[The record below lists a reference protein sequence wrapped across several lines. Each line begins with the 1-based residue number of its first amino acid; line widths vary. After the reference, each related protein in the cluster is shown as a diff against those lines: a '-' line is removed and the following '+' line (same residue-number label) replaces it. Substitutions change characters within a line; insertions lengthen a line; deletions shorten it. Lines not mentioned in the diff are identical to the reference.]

1 MYRVLND
8 NDRIPR
14 PVRRTDFIVI
24 ITGFFYNLTQC
35 VETLM
40 SEIYELSIYH
50 ANQKTKVNKAWE
62 DMAQDLETLEED
74 K

>member
-1 MYRVLND
+1 MLND

-14 PVRRTDFIVI
+14 PVRWTDFLVMI
-24 ITGFFYNLTQC
+24 IGFFYNLTQC
-35 VETLM
+35 VETFM
-40 SEIYELSIYH
+40 SEVYELSIYH

>member
-1 MYRVLND
+1 MLNN

-14 PVRRTDFIVI
+14 PVRRTDFLVI
-24 ITGFFYNLTQC
+24 IVGFLYNLTQT
-35 VETLM
+35 VETFM

-50 ANQKTKVNKAWE
+50 ANHETKVNKAWE
-62 DMAQDLETLEED
+62 DMATDLETLEED

>member
-1 MYRVLND
+1 VYRVLND

-14 PVRRTDFIVI
+14 PVRRTDFLVIVI
-24 ITGFFYNLTQC
+24 GFFYNLTQS
-35 VETLM
+35 VETFM

>member
-1 MYRVLND
+1 VYRVLND